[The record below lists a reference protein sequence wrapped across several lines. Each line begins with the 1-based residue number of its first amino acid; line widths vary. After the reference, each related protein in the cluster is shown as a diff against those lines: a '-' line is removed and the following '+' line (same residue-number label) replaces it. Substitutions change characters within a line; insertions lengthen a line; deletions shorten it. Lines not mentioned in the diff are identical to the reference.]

1 LRGSSR
7 TRGLD
12 APKSG
17 PWSLG
22 FLQNPLPLAEIL
34 LIVATMNSKA
44 ISLTAPNA
52 ALALGVFMPL
62 ALGLLLL
69 LTRF

>member
-1 LRGSSR
+1 
-7 TRGLD
+7 
-12 APKSG
+12 
-17 PWSLG
+17 
-22 FLQNPLPLAEIL
+22 LAEIL